1 MMEKTGDMD
10 VSKNQHVE
18 EKLPAFPTYTL
29 YTLNTP
35 NTFDTLDTHW
45 TVESFKCFN
54 ETLDL
59 KLFHESLA
67 HSLTHTYYS

>member
-1 MMEKTGDMD
+1 MD

-45 TVESFKCFN
+45 TVE
-54 ETLDL
+54 TLDF
-59 KLFHESLA
+59 KLFHEL
-67 HSLTHTYYS
+67 LTDT